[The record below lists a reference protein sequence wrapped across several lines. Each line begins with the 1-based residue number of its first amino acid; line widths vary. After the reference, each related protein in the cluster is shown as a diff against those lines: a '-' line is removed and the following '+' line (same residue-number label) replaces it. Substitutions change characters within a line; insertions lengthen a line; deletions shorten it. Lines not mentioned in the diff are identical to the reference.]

1 MGFLKRLIKP
11 KTIVGKVAGA
21 AGSLLGIGGGGA
33 LAGIDIGFTLI
44 IGLAVAAGYLMGWSK
59 EQVKS
64 FISFL
69 NTESDKRKN

>member
-1 MGFLKRLIKP
+1 MGSFLKRLIKP

-21 AGSLLGIGGGGA
+21 VGSILGIGGGGILA
-33 LAGIDIGFTLI
+33 DIDPTFAILAGVGV
-44 IGLAVAAGYLMGWSK
+44 GAGYLFGWSK

-69 NTESDKRKN
+69 NEENRKNK